1 MATRAQI
8 ITRARRKAD
17 MESSPFIG
25 SGAGSEELDLFNEA
39 YAEVYSLM
47 CMSGL
52 HMLETDYTIPVDG
65 STTYTLPTDFFA
77 VLHVLYS
84 SGGEVLP
91 LSRVQP
97 DIETYVRS
105 MTGNEA
111 NYYKI
116 RATSTNGRTIQL
128 YPNPDSGTY
137 TLVYVPSCPSLT
149 SDSDVV
155 VERSNSNAL
164 LTALLAQKMLAKQ
177 GEVNSAVEN
186 ELNRLYD
193 EVRKESEAV
202 EMTQQGRIQD
212 TRYRTNQR
220 WRDAFDYRLVRD
232 DY

>member
-1 MATRAQI
+1 MFCTPRW
-8 ITRARRKAD
+8 
-17 MESSPFIG
+17 
-25 SGAGSEELDLFNEA
+25 
-39 YAEVYSLM
+39 
-47 CMSGL
+47 
-52 HMLETDYTIPVDG
+52 
-65 STTYTLPTDFFA
+65 
-77 VLHVLYS
+77 
-84 SGGEVLP
+84 EVLP

-128 YPNPDSGTY
+128 YPNPHSGTY
-137 TLVYVPSCPSLT
+137 TLVYVPSCPSLA

-202 EMTQQGRIQD
+202 EMTQPGANQD
-212 TRYRTNQR
+212 TRYRTNQC